1 MQVMEQS
8 SRSWFDRIVPVS
20 DRYATL
26 PTLDAFSWA
35 EAARDAPIGEW
46 YLVVFRSTRRAGADE
61 DRLTAHDDWAH
72 AEAMAAPGF
81 VHYVKGPLQPDGGC
95 VSFCL
100 WTSRAEA
107 RAAAGRPAHADAVS
121 IVGEMYAE
129 YRLEFLRLRKTDPTG
144 GFAFEPYD
152 AASLPEADPARAPSA
167 SLSPAPGLA

>member
-1 MQVMEQS
+1 MQVMEQP

-20 DRYATL
+20 DRYASLAT
-26 PTLDAFSWA
+26 PDAFSWS
-35 EAARDAPIGEW
+35 EAALVAPIGEW

-100 WTSRAEA
+100 WTGRAEA

-121 IVGEMYAE
+121 IVREMYAE
-129 YRLEFLRLRKTDPTG
+129 YRLEFLRLRKTDPTSD
-144 GFAFEPYD
+144 FAFEPYD
-152 AASLPEADPARAPSA
+152 ASSLPEADPGRAPSA